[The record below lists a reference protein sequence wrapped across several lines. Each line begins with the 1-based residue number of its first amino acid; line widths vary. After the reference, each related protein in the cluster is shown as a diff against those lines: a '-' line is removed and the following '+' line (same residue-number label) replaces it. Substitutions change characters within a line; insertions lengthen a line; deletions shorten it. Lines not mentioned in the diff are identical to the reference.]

1 VINLSCMIE
10 VLLIALLG
18 GIVGLVVGLL
28 PGMGTSFILVAAYP
42 ILIGW
47 PVEWLL
53 MFYTSVT
60 TSSQFAGSVS
70 ALVFGVIG
78 EITGQPAMQ
87 ERAYLHDHINTAIDH
102 TAQASL
108 IAVFISFVVVALL
121 WNILPQFV
129 YVLRNEVK
137 VVILIAF
144 VLLCIVWGGNRLYA
158 NTIMITSGATI
169 GLIGYNYAGTSLLTF
184 NMPWLH
190 SGIPLLPLLTGLVVV
205 PAVVKFAALKFQPDI
220 TTQPGRWPLA
230 AGSVMRG
237 SMIGSLVGLVPVIGN
252 AITSQLAWRAEK
264 HYYTNNSVRHSLN
277 RLTSAESA
285 NNSGNVTVLLPLL
298 MFGLPIVSSEMI
310 LYNML
315 SSQGWTHST
324 LTIGTVTLIAAAAV
338 IAAVLSW
345 YLCGP
350 AIKHLV
356 KWTQSYIRQ
365 ISLAAIAIAAG
376 SVLYS
381 GYQSYNVLWYLTVL
395 AISCLIGLFF
405 RKLDMSPL
413 LVAYLVA
420 PQLLT
425 SAIIVSQLYF

>member
-1 VINLSCMIE
+1 
-10 VLLIALLG
+10 
-18 GIVGLVVGLL
+18 
-28 PGMGTSFILVAAYP
+28 
-42 ILIGW
+42 
-47 PVEWLL
+47 
-53 MFYTSVT
+53 
-60 TSSQFAGSVS
+60 
-70 ALVFGVIG
+70 
-78 EITGQPAMQ
+78 
-87 ERAYLHDHINTAIDH
+87 
-102 TAQASL
+102 
-108 IAVFISFVVVALL
+108 
-121 WNILPQFV
+121 
-129 YVLRNEVK
+129 
-137 VVILIAF
+137 
-144 VLLCIVWGGNRLYA
+144 
-158 NTIMITSGATI
+158 
-169 GLIGYNYAGTSLLTF
+169 
-184 NMPWLH
+184 MPWLH